1 MILRKF
7 LNSENIPITTIK
19 DKDKEIKLKG
29 KRYFYKDK
37 LKNRYILEID
47 ILPNDVKNKLTVI
60 MFNPSEFR
68 KNNTFV
74 DQTVTNIIKIANDT
88 GYNSIKILNLITII
102 DSNSNNI
109 KNNEII
115 DIDFI
120 LSEIDDTDLLVAWG
134 NKGNIFIK
142 NSKDAIKMTNKLKLK
157 ENIFTFCANKSKHYP
172 KHPARLNLDCCRN
185 CYGRTGKF
193 TLKKFLLD
201 NI

>member
-68 KNNTFV
+68 K
-74 DQTVTNIIKIANDT
+74 K
-88 GYNSIKILNLITII
+88 
-102 DSNSNNI
+102 
-109 KNNEII
+109 
-115 DIDFI
+115 
-120 LSEIDDTDLLVAWG
+120 
-134 NKGNIFIK
+134 
-142 NSKDAIKMTNKLKLK
+142 
-157 ENIFTFCANKSKHYP
+157 
-172 KHPARLNLDCCRN
+172 
-185 CYGRTGKF
+185 
-193 TLKKFLLD
+193 
-201 NI
+201 